1 MKDFRKHPGFDKVCL
16 VCCYKSKKD
25 KHNKVIKGSNWRRH
39 IEYVH
44 KGDIPPYAILKR
56 CNVADEVDYE
66 CRLSKELWGKLGE
79 LASTDVPPTK
89 RNAPDDLSNIQL
101 PQLRALE
108 NEFVQNDAPD
118 SEPKFRKKHKS
129 KESEENSTVK
139 EVNALPVDQNENFM
153 DQQDYYATRMTELE

>member
-1 MKDFRKHPGFDKVCL
+1 
-16 VCCYKSKKD
+16 
-25 KHNKVIKGSNWRRH
+25 
-39 IEYVH
+39 
-44 KGDIPPYAILKR
+44 
-56 CNVADEVDYE
+56 VAGEVDYE
-66 CRLSKELWGKLGE
+66 CRPSKELWGKLGE
-79 LASTDVPPTK
+79 LATDVPPTI

-139 EVNALPVDQNENFM
+139 EVNALPVDQNENLT
-153 DQQDYYATRMTELE
+153 D